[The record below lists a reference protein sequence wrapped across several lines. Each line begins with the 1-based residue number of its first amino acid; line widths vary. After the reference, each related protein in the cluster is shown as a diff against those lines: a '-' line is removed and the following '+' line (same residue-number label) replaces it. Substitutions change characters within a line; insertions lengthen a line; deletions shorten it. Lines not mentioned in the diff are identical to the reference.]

1 MRYERTMKCAY
12 AFATPY
18 GVSGESGVS
27 SVCGDSRGSP
37 KISLEDAW

>member
-1 MRYERTMKCAY
+1 MRCPY

-18 GVSGESGVS
+18 GVTGASGVS
-27 SVCGDSRGSP
+27 SVCGVSSGSP